1 MNTSKPTSKVNRL
14 THAEFYKLCEWL
26 KTAKFNLPARELAA
40 QAAAEL
46 PNPKVGAANV
56 TAAAEALNITIGE
69 VRRRRVPGER
79 VDIVARE
86 LANLMRELGKEPSK
100 DLLSVVLRKGK
111 VPVDTP
117 VPKQP
122 PVKEPLPFQKWQ
134 KGDVLRVIRD
144 PETHPLKVGDLVVH
158 DDTTGN
164 PIPWVKGSDHRT
176 PLNPKLAQ
184 FVHRP

>member
-1 MNTSKPTSKVNRL
+1 MNTTKPTSKVNRL

-26 KTAKFNLPARELAA
+26 KTAKLNLPARELAA

-56 TAAAEALNITIGE
+56 TAAAETLNITIGE

-100 DLLSVVLRKGK
+100 DLLSVVHRKGK
-111 VPVDTP
+111 VSVDTP

-134 KGDVLRVIRD
+134 KGDVLRVVSD
-144 PETHPLKVGDLVVH
+144 SGQAFKVGDLVEH
-158 DDTTGN
+158 DDTAGN
-164 PIPWVKGSDHRT
+164 PTIWVRKAGSYR
-176 PLNPKLAQ
+176 NPIDCQHLE